1 MKLIAKHSYGLTL
14 LLIAISTITNIV
26 SESESLRSTV
36 SIVVFVLVV
45 IILLIGRK
53 VDKTEK

>member
-14 LLIAISTITNIV
+14 ILIAISIITNMA
-26 SESESLRSTV
+26 SESTNLRSAV
-36 SIVVFVLVV
+36 SVVVFVLVV

>member
-14 LLIAISTITNIV
+14 LLIAISIITNIV
-26 SESESLRSTV
+26 SESTNLRSTV
-36 SIVVFVLVV
+36 SVVVFLLVV

-53 VDKTEK
+53 VDKTER